1 MTFARHVA
9 ARVSKLALA
18 GILVGCAGVTFS
30 ATNDVEFPG
39 INPPLYYNQPFPSN
53 HAYATTPPK
62 TNKPADL
69 PAFKYVKGAATNLLV
84 LQSKVSERQGWVT
97 IAGPFYGTN
106 GFASY
111 TYTVSNQCVPEINY
125 RMAKP

>member
-39 INPPLYYNQPFPSN
+39 INPPMIYNQPFPSN
-53 HAYATTPPK
+53 HVYATPPTVK
-62 TNKPADL
+62 TNWAL
-69 PAFKYVKGAATNLLV
+69 PAFRYPKGAATNWWE
-84 LQSKVSERQGWVT
+84 LQRLTDWRQGWVT
-97 IAGPFYGTN
+97 VVGGFYGTN
-106 GFASY
+106 GGGSVTNVASTNPFAL
-111 TYTVSNQCVPEINY
+111 Y
-125 RMAKP
+125 RMKGHPKP